1 MGERC
6 LVLWFPG
13 WAVTAWALSEGMD
26 VSRPIAV
33 VAANRVVACSPEAAA
48 EGVVTGQRR
57 REAQSRCPGLAV
69 LTADEGRDNREF
81 VRVVTCVEQLAPG
94 VQVVR
99 PGVCALRA
107 RGFASYIGSEAEAA
121 EVLLEAV
128 SDLGI
133 TTGRAGVADGLF
145 AALQAAYAGD
155 PVRIVPP
162 GGSAGFVAP
171 LPVSRLGDEALAAL
185 LPRLGVHTLGDFAAL
200 GAAAARDRFGRHG
213 ERLHALAAGADPRAV
228 QPRVPP
234 PELVREMH
242 FEPPLTLVDQVA
254 FTARATVEQFIAALT
269 TAGLACTELRVE
281 LTGEQDEFLTRT
293 WGAPTMFDAP
303 AVVDRIRWQLQAA
316 AGRDLYSAVTSLRL
330 EPVAVDALANHEA
343 GLFGT
348 GPDQRVHHVLSRV
361 QAMLGHDGVLTP
373 QVGGGRWLAERQMLV
388 PWGDRASGSSSP
400 TPAGSSPTPAGSS
413 PTPARSPST
422 PARSPSTPAR
432 SPSTS
437 SRSPSTSSRR
447 TPGSPAAGSGTGS
460 RIEPG
465 MTRIEPGMTSGGSGM
480 TVVAAP
486 WPGSLPDPL
495 PSAVFAEPRPV
506 QLLTRDGNPVSLD
519 GRCQLR
525 GVPTV
530 LRDGDERRT
539 VIGWAGP
546 WPIDERTWDP
556 VRARSASR
564 FQIVDG
570 TGTAWLLVLQ
580 GSAWWAEGRY
590 D

>member
-1 MGERC
+1 
-6 LVLWFPG
+6 VLWFPG
-13 WAVTAWALSEGMD
+13 WAVTAWALSEGVD
-26 VSRPIAV
+26 ASRPIAV
-33 VAANRVVACSPEAAA
+33 VAANRVVACSPEASA

-69 LTADEGRDNREF
+69 LIADEGRDNREF
-81 VRVVTCVEQLAPG
+81 ARVVECVEQLAPG

-107 RGFASYIGSEAEAA
+107 RGFASYLGSEAEAA

-155 PVRIVPP
+155 PVRIVLP

-171 LPVSRLGDEALAAL
+171 LPVSRLGDEALNAL
-185 LPRLGVHTLGDFAAL
+185 LPRLGIHTLGEFAAL

-213 ERLHALAAGADPRAV
+213 ERLHALASGADPRAV

-234 PELVREMH
+234 PELVRTVD

-254 FTARATVEQFIAALT
+254 FTARATVEEFIAALT
-269 TAGLACTELRVE
+269 ATGLACTELRVE
-281 LTGEQDEFLTRT
+281 LTGERDEFLTRT
-293 WGAPTMFDAP
+293 WGTPTMFDAP
-303 AVVDRIRWQLQAA
+303 AVIDRIRWQLQAA
-316 AGRDLYSAVTSLRL
+316 AGRDLHSAVTSLRL
-330 EPVAVDALANHEA
+330 EPVAVDALANHEP
-343 GLFGT
+343 GLFGN

-373 QVGGGRWLAERQMLV
+373 QVGGGRWLAERQVLV
-388 PWGDRASGSSSP
+388 PWGDRA
-400 TPAGSSPTPAGSS
+400 
-413 PTPARSPST
+413 
-422 PARSPSTPAR
+422 
-432 SPSTS
+432 
-437 SRSPSTSSRR
+437 
-447 TPGSPAAGSGTGS
+447 AAASAA
-460 RIEPG
+460 
-465 MTRIEPGMTSGGSGM
+465 
-480 TVVAAP
+480 TVAAAP

-495 PSAVFAEPRPV
+495 PSAVFTEPRPV
-506 QLLTRDGNPVSLD
+506 LLLARDGTPVSLD
-519 GRCQLR
+519 GRGQLR

-530 LRDGDERRT
+530 LRDGAERRT

-546 WPIDERTWDP
+546 WPIDERVWDP
-556 VRARSASR
+556 ARARSASR
-564 FQIVDG
+564 FQVVDG
-570 TGTAWLLVLQ
+570 TGTAWLLVLE
-580 GSAWWAEGRY
+580 GGAWWAEGRY